1 MTDEELIAEF
11 LKGNEKGFERLMRRY
26 QPQAYCL
33 ARAIANDMEEAKD
46 ITQKAFI
53 QAFKRLSSLRQRDR
67 FRSWFFK
74 IILNLCK
81 DYLKN
86 KKPTMSFFYFGVRH

>member
-1 MTDEELIAEF
+1 MKDEELIAEF

-33 ARAIANDMEEAKD
+33 ARAIANDMEEAKN

-53 QAFKRLSSLRQRDR
+53 
-67 FRSWFFK
+67 
-74 IILNLCK
+74 
-81 DYLKN
+81 
-86 KKPTMSFFYFGVRH
+86 